1 MRAESPLELSAALI
15 TRSLNPPYSFLLG
28 KDSRCRG
35 GGGKQLTEAG
45 VSFITPYVLL
55 RYLYTKR
62 YFSAAE
68 CRGVRLNAHTCAAI
82 LRTSGVLIR
91 HHQKSC

>member
-28 KDSRCRG
+28 KDSRCRF

-45 VSFITPYVLL
+45 VNFIHPIRALTLPLRESVL
-55 RYLYTKR
+55 KR
-62 YFSAAE
+62 G
-68 CRGVRLNAHTCAAI
+68 GVPR
-82 LRTSGVLIR
+82 RES
-91 HHQKSC
+91 